1 MDEEPIP
8 DEVVHDA
15 LDRVLASAEFEG
27 SPRLQA
33 FLRHVVEARLAG
45 NERDLRAYAIGV
57 DVFERPADFDP
68 QADSLVR
75 VEAGRLRQK
84 LTTYYAGDG
93 QADPVRITL
102 PKGGYVPRFE
112 ALPGAAPPPP
122 RSPVPVPAPIRSK
135 PVSGHRRPGGI
146 AFLTAALIAIAIG
159 VAAHYGFERR
169 SSTVPVEV
177 DGAAD
182 PARQTPGLGVL
193 PFEALDDA
201 PGTATVAG
209 GLTALVT
216 ADLTHFRQFYVMAR
230 RSALALA
237 EAGGDPIRAAAE
249 AGLDY
254 VVDGTV
260 RRDGEAFIVTAS
272 LVSTSDA
279 GMLWTR
285 TFTGPHA
292 GSGALALESEIAS
305 AIVTAVA
312 QPYGL
317 VNRQLSRAAD
327 QASLPANL
335 SSYACILAA
344 DHYYATYAQ
353 ADFEAAESCLERA
366 VRTEPDYAHAWAYL
380 AYLHLE
386 ALRYG
391 YKADLAEN
399 KLAAA
404 MAAARKAV
412 DLEPENAV
420 AQRALAAVLFT
431 AGDMDGFRLHA
442 DRALELNPNDSDAL
456 ADLGGKIAYSGDW
469 EQGLAMRARAIQL
482 NPSHPASYRI
492 PFVIDAYR
500 RGDYAA
506 AKAELER
513 GDLPDFL
520 MTRLLRAAVYGRL
533 GDEEQAARAVQGL
546 LELAPDA
553 GERAGEYLGYWQL
566 PPALVEDLLG
576 GLQLAGLQAA

>member
-1 MDEEPIP
+1 MGEEPIP
-8 DEVVHDA
+8 DEAVLAA
-15 LDRVLASAEFEG
+15 LARVLASAELEG

-33 FLRHVVEARLAG
+33 FLRHIVEARLAG
-45 NERDLRAYAIGV
+45 NERAMRAYAIGV

-68 QADSLVR
+68 QAESLVR

-84 LTTYYAGDG
+84 LAAYYAGEG
-93 QADPVRITL
+93 KADPVRITL

-112 ALPGAAPPPP
+112 AARTGA
-122 RSPVPVPAPIRSK
+122 PAPARTAARAPALTRAK
-135 PVSGHRRPGGI
+135 PAPSHRRPYRV

-159 VAAHYGFERR
+159 IAAHLGLERG
-169 SSTVPVEV
+169 SPTAPVEV
-177 DGAAD
+177 NGAAD
-182 PARQTPGLGVL
+182 LARQTPAIGVL

-201 PGTATVAG
+201 PGTTTVAG

-216 ADLTHFRQFYVMAR
+216 AELTHFRQFFVLAR

-260 RRDGEAFIVTAS
+260 RRDDEGFVVTAS
-272 LVSTSDA
+272 LISTEDA
-279 GMLWTR
+279 GVLWTR

-292 GSGALALESEIAS
+292 GNGALALESEIAA

-312 QPYGL
+312 QPWGL

-327 QASLPANL
+327 QADLPASL
-335 SSYACILAA
+335 ASYACILAA
-344 DHYYATYAQ
+344 DHYYATYAP
-353 ADFEAAESCLERA
+353 ADYTAAKTCLERA

-380 AYLHLE
+380 AYLRLE

-391 YKADLAEN
+391 YTHDPAGQE
-399 KLAAA
+399 LAAA
-404 MAAARKAV
+404 LEAARKAV
-412 DLEPENAV
+412 ELEPENAV
-420 AQRALAAVLFT
+420 AQRSLAAVLFT
-431 AGDMDGFRLHA
+431 AGDMDGFRRHA
-442 DRALELNPNDSDAL
+442 DLALELNPNDSDAL

-469 EQGLAMRARAIQL
+469 ERGLAMRARAIEL
-482 NPSHPASYRI
+482 NPAHPASYRI

-506 AKAELER
+506 ARGELEQS
-513 GDLPDFL
+513 DLPDFL

-533 GDEEQAARAVQGL
+533 GLQRQAAQAVQDL
-546 LELAPDA
+546 LEVAPDA
-553 GERAGEYLGYWQL
+553 ADRAGEYLGYWQL
-566 PPALVEDLLG
+566 PPDLVEDLLG
-576 GLQLAGLQAA
+576 GLQSAGLKAA

>member
-1 MDEEPIP
+1 MDEEAIS
-8 DEVVHDA
+8 DEAVHDA

-27 SPRLQA
+27 SSRLQA

-45 NERDLRAYAIGV
+45 NERGLRAYAIGV

-68 QADSLVR
+68 QAESLVR

-84 LTTYYAGDG
+84 LAAYYAGEG
-93 QADPVRITL
+93 HEDPVRITL
-102 PKGGYVPRFE
+102 PKGGYAPRFE
-112 ALPGAAPPPP
+112 VVAAAAPPPP
-122 RSPVPVPAPIRSK
+122 PVPVSVRAAPV
-135 PVSGHRRPGGI
+135 PGHRRPGRI

-159 VAAHYGFERR
+159 VAAHYGLERR
-169 SSTVPVEV
+169 SPTLPVEA
-177 DGAAD
+177 DGGAD
-182 PARQTPGLGVL
+182 PAHQTPALGVL
-193 PFEALDDA
+193 PFEALDNA
-201 PGTATVAG
+201 PGTATVAS

-216 ADLTHFRQFYVMAR
+216 ADLTHFRQFFVLAR
-230 RSALALA
+230 RSAVALA
-237 EAGGDPIRAAAE
+237 ESGGDPIRAAAD

-260 RRDGEAFIVTAS
+260 RRDDEGFIVTAS
-272 LVSTSDA
+272 LISTADA
-279 GMLWTR
+279 GVLWTR
-285 TFTGPHA
+285 SFTGPHA
-292 GSGALALESEIAS
+292 GSEALALESEIAS

-327 QASLPANL
+327 EARLPDNL
-335 SSYACILAA
+335 ASYACILAA

-353 ADFEAAESCLERA
+353 ADFAAAEHCLERA

-391 YKADLAEN
+391 YKADLAED

-412 DLEPENAV
+412 ELEPENAV

-431 AGDMDGFRLHA
+431 AGDMEGFRRHA

-469 EQGLAMRARAIQL
+469 EKGLAMRARAIEL

-520 MTRLLRAAVYGRL
+520 MTRMLRAAVYGRL
-533 GDEEQAARAVQGL
+533 GEEGQAAQAVQGL

-576 GLQLAGLQAA
+576 GLQRAGLQAA

>member
-1 MDEEPIP
+1 MDQEPIP

-15 LDRVLASAEFEG
+15 LERVLASAEFEG
-27 SPRLQA
+27 SSRLQV

-45 NERDLRAYAIGV
+45 DERALRAYAIGV

-68 QADSLVR
+68 QAESLVR

-84 LTTYYAGDG
+84 LAAYYAGDG
-93 QADPVRITL
+93 RADPVRITL
-102 PKGGYVPRFE
+102 PKGGYAPRFE
-112 ALPGAAPPPP
+112 ARAPAAPPATRP
-122 RSPVPVPAPIRSK
+122 PAPLAIRAK
-135 PVSGHRRPGGI
+135 PAGSHRRPGRI
-146 AFLTAALIAIAIG
+146 AFLTGALIAIAIG
-159 VAAHYGFERR
+159 VAAHYGLERR
-169 SSTVPVEV
+169 TPTLPVEA
-177 DGAAD
+177 DGPAD
-182 PARQTPGLGVL
+182 PARQTPALGVL

-216 ADLTHFRQFYVMAR
+216 ADLTHFRQFFVLAR

-260 RRDGEAFIVTAS
+260 RHDGEGFIVTAS
-272 LVSTSDA
+272 LISTEDA
-279 GMLWTR
+279 GVLWTR
-285 TFTGPHA
+285 SFSGPHE
-292 GSGALALESEIAS
+292 GSEALALESEIAS

-327 QASLPANL
+327 QAGLPSSL

-353 ADFEAAESCLERA
+353 ADFAAAEACLERA
-366 VRTEPDYAHAWAYL
+366 VRIEPDYAHAWAYL

-391 YKADLAEN
+391 YKADLAAD

-412 DLEPENAV
+412 ELEPENAV

-431 AGDMDGFRLHA
+431 AGDMDGFRRHA

-469 EQGLAMRARAIQL
+469 ETGLAMRARAIEL

-506 AKAELER
+506 AKAELEH

-533 GDEEQAARAVQGL
+533 GEEAQAAEAVQGL

-566 PPALVEDLLG
+566 PPALVADLLG
-576 GLQLAGLQAA
+576 GLQRAGLQAA